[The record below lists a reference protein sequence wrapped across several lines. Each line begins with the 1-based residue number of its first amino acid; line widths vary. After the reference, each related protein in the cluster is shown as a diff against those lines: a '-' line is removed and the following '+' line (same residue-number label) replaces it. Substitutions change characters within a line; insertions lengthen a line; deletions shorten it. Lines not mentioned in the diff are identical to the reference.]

1 MMATK
6 SWSQT
11 VVSPARLEDI
21 MSEELAQ
28 ELTQSSEKPKT
39 HLDEETGTSSIEKA
53 ENLAAFLA
61 EAGLS
66 ETELKELTD
75 LKDITQ
81 LSDSRYTVQCF

>member
-28 ELTQSSEKPKT
+28 ELTQSAEKPKS
-39 HLDEETGTSSIEKA
+39 HLEEETSSIEKA
-53 ENLAAFLA
+53 DNLAAFLA

-66 ETELKELTD
+66 ETD